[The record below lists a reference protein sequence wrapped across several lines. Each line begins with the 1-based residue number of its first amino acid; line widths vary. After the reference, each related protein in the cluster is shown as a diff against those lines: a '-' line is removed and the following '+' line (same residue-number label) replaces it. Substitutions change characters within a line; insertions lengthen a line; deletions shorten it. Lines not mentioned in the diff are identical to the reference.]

1 MIQNHKLVGGVP
13 VIQYIDSPNR
23 GGALVPEVLVLHYT
37 VVWPAD
43 AAIRAFKNPAT
54 RASAHLVLEVNGHFT
69 QMVPFNRQAWHA
81 GVSSWRGRERLNH
94 WSLGIEIVNPGPVFP
109 NGAKVKDVNGRD
121 WGGAYAPRPAD
132 PALWP
137 KSCPPSWKHWALY
150 PETQL
155 VALEQ
160 VCRSLVAHYG
170 LREIVAHSDVA
181 PGRKFDPGPVFPME
195 RIRAAAFRKD
205 SQPLAP
211 AIDPAT
217 LPQLSKGPKSPATAH
232 HVALAQ
238 QRLNAHGATPPLV
251 DDGWFGEKT
260 RLATVDFQ
268 KRMGVGGEPGVIGP
282 LTWPLLLA
290 DP

>member
-1 MIQNHKLVGGVP
+1 MIIQNHRLEGAP
-13 VIQYIDSPNR
+13 FIESPNR
-23 GGALVPEVLVLHYT
+23 GGTLAPEVLVLHYT
-37 VVWPAD
+37 VSWPVD
-43 AAIRAFKNPAT
+43 AVVRAFKNSLT
-54 RASAHLVLEVNGHFT
+54 RASAHLVLDFNGTFT

-109 NGAKVKDVNGRD
+109 DGTKVKDVNGRA
-121 WGGAYAPRPAD
+121 WTGSYAPRPAD

-150 PETQL
+150 PEAQL
-155 VALEQ
+155 VTLEE
-160 VCRSLVAHYG
+160 VCRLLVAQYG

-205 SQPLAP
+205 SPLAP

-217 LPQLSKGPKSPATAH
+217 LPQLSKGPKSAATAH

-238 QRLNAHGATPPLV
+238 QRLNAHGATPPLD

-260 RLATVDFQ
+260 RLATLDFQ
-268 KRMGVGGEPGVIGP
+268 KRMGVGGETGAIGP
-282 LTWPLLLA
+282 LTWSLLLA